1 MRVCPLSKIY
11 LEQSTI
17 TEFISH
23 LSSPAPHPQPITP
36 PGVLPTQAP
45 PACCCS
51 RSSRPNGEGSPTA
64 RPSAEKRNREKMW
77 RSIAL
82 TSSAPPPPRLG
93 LQHRAHDAI
102 DFIEGGGTA
111 VTPIALHENV
121 IGDLNRRM
129 LTRCR

>member
-23 LSSPAPHPQPITP
+23 LSSPAPDPQSITP

-45 PACCCS
+45 QPCCCS
-51 RSSRPNGEGSPTA
+51 RSSKPNGEGSPTA
-64 RPSAEKRNREKMW
+64 RPSADKRKREKMW

-82 TSSAPPPPRLG
+82 TSP
-93 LQHRAHDAI
+93 QHRHLASAWSTARTTPSTSSGRAHSGHADGVAA
-102 DFIEGGGTA
+102 T
-111 VTPIALHENV
+111 VM
-121 IGDLNRRM
+121 GDLNRRM
-129 LTRCR
+129 LTMLLK